1 MVRLSRTRKAT
12 TKAKFASHASPKRR
26 RVTTRATSGHSR
38 TSPQA
43 RETLVWIFGY
53 GSLMWNPGFRYRRL
67 EYGLVRGW
75 HRAFCVYSQV
85 WRGTPDR
92 PGLVLGLDRGG
103 ACKGVAFA
111 VPLTDEAKVLAYLD
125 ERERVTNVYLRRRL
139 PVTLASGKIV
149 DAWGYIVD
157 RDHSQYACKLTTAKA
172 ARIIATSEGK
182 GGTNPE
188 YLENTILHL
197 DQMGIPEG
205 PLHDLRDRVRAL
217 LEPKPQARR
226 G

>member
-1 MVRLSRTRKAT
+1 MARLSRTHKAT
-12 TKAKFASHASPKRR
+12 TKAKFASRASPKRH
-26 RVTTRATSGHSR
+26 RVTTRATSGHKRASA
-38 TSPQA
+38 PL
-43 RETLVWIFGY
+43 REPLIWIFGY
-53 GSLMWNPGFRYRRL
+53 GSLMWNPGFRYGRL

-75 HRAFCVYSQV
+75 HRAFCVYSHV
-85 WRGTPDR
+85 WRGTPEC

-111 VPLTDEAKVLAYLD
+111 VPIADEDKVLAYLD

-139 PVTLASGKIV
+139 PVTLASGKVV
-149 DAWGYIVD
+149 DAWGYVVD
-157 RDHSQYACKLTTAKA
+157 RRHHQYACKLPTAQA
-172 ARIIATSEGK
+172 ARIIAISEGK

-205 PLHDLRDRVRAL
+205 PLHDLRDCVRAL
-217 LEPKPQARR
+217 IVPKPRTRR